1 MSQLLV
7 HAMDTAWTTS
17 GAALAASVEP
27 TGVPGIT
34 GASNRL
40 VASGAATATA
50 TTTFGAGG
58 LDLRAFDELRFWIIA
73 DRRADGSAAAPFY
86 LELFYIDLSNPALEF
101 RWFVPVNASGVWEQR
116 AIGLGANPRSGVG
129 TIGFRA
135 LQPTAFAC
143 AVDELLAVRE
153 EMMRDAEGALIAAIE
168 RDVTIAG
175 MSLVPTV
182 GTPSVGDPQ
191 VVVALT
197 PGFVAGNRIGVT
209 GGSLGEERFDLA
221 LVTDDTTAGT
231 TTLDFAGGQVIAG
244 THGGPALVS
253 VVLPAVVET
262 SQQPTMAPEPSVVV
276 TMLDARE
283 DLDRTVYFD
292 QRDSFRSVG
301 AVTVCSVRPAPR
313 AYLIDYQ
320 LTVTSP
326 RRDEQLFVHEL
337 LLQRLSA
344 VTGLR
349 INGTV
354 APLWMLQPPP
364 QFVRRLGEL
373 APIYLRI
380 GTHMQRSP
388 RQEQTW
394 VQHAEVRAAP
404 YDAHTDWERVE
415 VNL

>member
-1 MSQLLV
+1 MSHLLV
-7 HAMDTAWTTS
+7 HDMDTPWTS
-17 GAALAASVEP
+17 SAAALAVTVEP
-27 TGVPGIT
+27 TGVPGIP

-40 VASGAATATA
+40 AASGAAVATA

-58 LDLRAFDELRFWIIA
+58 LDLSGFDELRFWIIA
-73 DRRADGSAAAPFY
+73 DRRADGSSNAPFY
-86 LELFYIDLSNPALEF
+86 LELFYIDLGNPAVEF
-101 RWFVPVNASGVWEQR
+101 RWFVSVNASGRWEQR
-116 AIGLGANPRSGVG
+116 AVGLGANPRSAVG

-135 LQPTAFAC
+135 LQPIAFAC
-143 AVDELLAVRE
+143 AIDELLAVRE
-153 EMMRDAEGALIAAIE
+153 EMMRDAEGALTIAIE

-175 MSLVPTV
+175 LSVIPTL
-182 GTPSVGDPQ
+182 GTPAAGDTQ
-191 VVVALT
+191 LVLGLT

-209 GGSLGEERFDLA
+209 GGSLGEERFDLV
-221 LVTDDTTAGT
+221 LVTDDSVAGT
-231 TTLDFAGGQVIAG
+231 TTLDLAGGQVIAG
-244 THGGPALVS
+244 TYGGPASVS

-262 SQQPTMAPEPSVVV
+262 SQQPTVAPEPSVVV

-292 QRDSFRSVG
+292 QRDSFRALG
-301 AVTVCSVRPAPR
+301 AVTVCTVRPAPR
-313 AYLIDYQ
+313 AFLIDYQ

-326 RRDEQLFVHEL
+326 RRNEQLFVHEL

-344 VTGLR
+344 VSGLR
-349 INGTV
+349 INGTI
-354 APLWMLQPPP
+354 APLWLLPPPP

-373 APIYLRI
+373 SPIYLRI
-380 GTHMQRSP
+380 GTHMQLSP

-404 YDAHTDWERVE
+404 YDAHGDWERVE